1 MAQTMAQA
9 TSFETRIA
17 RSDMLVA
24 TLARA
29 SDYAAS
35 QAHGTVALEH
45 LLLALTEDA
54 DAARVLVSNS
64 VDLGRLRNDVASFLG
79 QQPPTAAPGTL
90 PVHDPDLTK
99 ILAYAEAA
107 ARQSPRADVQIDG
120 AIVLAAIV
128 GDGKSMA
135 ATFLKAQGLTFQAA
149 IRVIRQ
155 SAAAQAPAAPQPAA
169 PPSAPTPE
177 ATAPPPPA
185 PAAPSFDRD
194 AAREAQR
201 PPDHREGG
209 PPHGGRHAPPVQK
222 PLWEPMGIPNIRP
235 DPPPRPPAP
244 PAPARK
250 AETPP
255 PAAPPSA
262 QAREEPQPASRA
274 EPTPAP
280 RPAPAPEARGE
291 RLPSPPDSAPMDEQR
306 RPPAPQVP
314 AAAPP
319 SHGGSDRFLRRNPDP
334 AAGPPPLPSADA
346 GRRSP
351 EGPPPIPPR
360 QPGAE
365 AGLPPPPPPPR
376 GLGASR
382 PPPPRPNLRLPQ
394 NAQPEPELTTPWPE
408 APVDRHPL
416 PPVPPPPP
424 YPPQASRAPSGAPE
438 RGRAREGAPR
448 PGRNQRPGTESGQ
461 LVENI
466 PRRMKVGVL
475 ETVEIRIAREGVN
488 AGGGLQGGG
497 TPHTH
502 QLLIT
507 RAMSVRLQGEPG
519 RFYIEPKSPETQW
532 TGARGDQLASD
543 YAVWRFTVIPQV
555 RGPAELTLVV
565 ASRSIGADGVIADT
579 SLPEQRISI
588 RISSNVTRGL
598 RRWVGWISIAVLG
611 GLLGKAGETFWPQLI
626 EMARKALSI

>member
-1 MAQTMAQA
+1 MKQAMAQTMAQP
-9 TSFETRIA
+9 TSFEARIA
-17 RSDMLVA
+17 RSDTLIA

-29 SDYAAS
+29 SDYAAG
-35 QAHGTVALEH
+35 QAHGTITLEH

-79 QQPPTAAPGTL
+79 QQPPTAAPGSHPT
-90 PVHDPDLTK
+90 HDPDLTK

-107 ARQSPRADVQIDG
+107 ARQSPRPDVQIDG

-155 SAAAQAPAAPQPAA
+155 SAAAQ
-169 PPSAPTPE
+169 
-177 ATAPPPPA
+177 TAPA
-185 PAAPSFDRD
+185 PAAEAPE
-194 AAREAQR
+194 AAPTHTPPRPAPAEPAAPAPMVDEARVGPRTPPFQR
-201 PPDHREGG
+201 
-209 PPHGGRHAPPVQK
+209 
-222 PLWEPMGIPNIRP
+222 PLWEPMGFPNIRP

-244 PAPARK
+244 PAPARR
-250 AETPP
+250 AEAPPASPP
-255 PAAPPSA
+255 PA
-262 QAREEPQPASRA
+262 PARA
-274 EPTPAP
+274 EPRPAPSLDAPPPAP
-280 RPAPAPEARGE
+280 RPPPSPEAAREAPEPSAPDRAPIGAPPPASAPPVPAPAPPARGE
-291 RLPSPPDSAPMDEQR
+291 AEPRIR
-306 RPPAPQVP
+306 RQPPAP
-314 AAAPP
+314 
-319 SHGGSDRFLRRNPDP
+319 
-334 AAGPPPLPSADA
+334 AGPPPLPNPDA
-346 GRRSP
+346 GRRAP
-351 EGPPPIPPR
+351 EGPPPI
-360 QPGAE
+360 
-365 AGLPPPPPPPR
+365 PPR

-394 NAQPEPELTTPWPE
+394 NPPPEPELTTPWPE
-408 APVDRHPL
+408 APVERQPL
-416 PPVPPPPP
+416 PPVPPP
-424 YPPQASRAPSGAPE
+424 YPPPPAPRGAQPPDGARPRE
-438 RGRAREGAPR
+438 AQRGRRNAPR
-448 PGRNQRPGTESGQ
+448 PAAESGQ

-475 ETVEIRIAREGVN
+475 ETIEIRIAREGVPDV
-488 AGGGLQGGG
+488 ARGLHGGGAA
-497 TPHTH
+497 HTH

-532 TGARGDQLASD
+532 TGARPDQLASD

-555 RGPAELTLVV
+555 RGPAELTLIV

-588 RISSNVTRGL
+588 RVSANVTRGL
-598 RRWVGWISIAVLG
+598 KRWAGWIAIAVLG
-611 GLLGKAGETFWPQLI
+611 GLLGKLGESFWPQVFA
-626 EMARKALSI
+626 MVRRALAI

>member
-1 MAQTMAQA
+1 MVPRNSQAMAQTMAQA

-17 RSDMLVA
+17 RSDLLVA

-79 QQPPTAAPGTL
+79 QQPPTAAPGSM

-155 SAAAQAPAAPQPAA
+155 SAAAQAPAAPQPTAA
-169 PPSAPTPE
+169 APTPE
-177 ATAPPPPA
+177 AASSPPPPA
-185 PAAPSFDRD
+185 PAGAPHDLD
-194 AAREAQR
+194 VGREAE
-201 PPDHREGG
+201 HHEGAR
-209 PPHGGRHAPPVQK
+209 PHGGRHAPPIQK
-222 PLWEPMGIPNIRP
+222 PLWEPMGFPNIRP

-255 PAAPPSA
+255 PAAPSQPA
-262 QAREEPQPASRA
+262 QAREEPTPPPA
-274 EPTPAP
+274 
-280 RPAPAPEARGE
+280 RPAPAPEQRRE
-291 RLPSPPDSAPMDEQR
+291 PPPSPPDAAPMEEQP

-314 AAAPP
+314 AAASPTR
-319 SHGGSDRFLRRNPDP
+319 GGTDAYIQRQP
-334 AAGPPPLPSADA
+334 AAPAPPPGPPPLPS
-346 GRRSP
+346 GRRAP
-351 EGPPPIPPR
+351 DGPPPIPPR
-360 QPGAE
+360 APPVD

-394 NAQPEPELTTPWPE
+394 NGQPEPELTTPWPE
-408 APVDRHPL
+408 APADRQPL
-416 PPVPPPPP
+416 PPVPPP
-424 YPPQASRAPSGAPE
+424 YPAQASRPPPGQPE
-438 RGRAREGAPR
+438 RGRPRDGAARAGRNAPR
-448 PGRNQRPGTESGQ
+448 PGTETGQ

-466 PRRMKVGVL
+466 PRRMKVGVV
-475 ETVEIRIAREGVN
+475 ETVEIRIAREGVPDV
-488 AGGGLQGGG
+488 ARGLQGAG

-555 RGPAELTLVV
+555 RGPAELTLIV

-588 RISSNVTRGL
+588 RISSNATRGL
-598 RRWVGWISIAVLG
+598 KRWAGWIAVAGLG
-611 GLLGKAGETFWPQLI
+611 GLLGKAGESFWPQLI